1 MTIDV
6 AKPQTATLAARF
18 ELRYPAGATI
28 QTDFELPA
36 DGFSVAVLLGPSGS
50 GKTTVLRALAALARP
65 QSGSIRYG
73 DETWFD
79 AERRVCLAPQQRG
92 IGYLAQDYALFPH
105 LNVASN
111 IAYGLRPMA
120 ADKRRGRVSDMLE
133 RFGLSHLERR
143 YPRQLSGGESQ
154 RVALARAMARRPRLL
169 LLDEPLSALDAPLR
183 DRLRRE
189 LRRWLADFGVP
200 VVLVTHDRTDA
211 LALGDRLVVMAGGR
225 TLQCGSVQEVFARPA
240 DVAVATVTGVESVV
254 PGRVVEVKEGL
265 ARVTAGDAEL
275 LALAPADGASEVFVC
290 IRAED
295 VVLQRGTSGT
305 TSVRNQLV
313 GAVRSLESQGA
324 MVRVT
329 LDCGFPL
336 AALVTRLAC
345 AELNLVPGQSVTAM
359 LKAPS
364 VHLIPRDA

>member
-6 AKPQTATLAARF
+6 AKPHTASLTARF
-18 ELRYPAGATI
+18 ELRYPSGTAI
-28 QTDFELPA
+28 SVDFALPA

-50 GKTTVLRALAALARP
+50 GKTTVLRCLAGLERP
-65 QSGSIRYG
+65 QIGVIRYG
-73 DETWFD
+73 DQTWFD
-79 AERRVCLAPQQRG
+79 AAKRMCLAPQRRG
-92 IGYLAQDYALFPH
+92 IGYLAQQYALFPH
-105 LNVASN
+105 LSVASN
-111 IAYGLRPMA
+111 IVYGLRGMG
-120 ADKRRGRVSDMLE
+120 ADQRRDRAMEMLE
-133 RFGLSHLERR
+133 RFGLSDLERR
-143 YPRQLSGGESQ
+143 YPHQLSGGESQ
-154 RVALARAMARRPRLL
+154 RVALARALARRPRLL
-169 LLDEPLSALDAPLR
+169 LLDEPLSALDTPLR

-240 DVAVATVTGVESVV
+240 DVAVAAVTGVESVV

-275 LALAPADGASEVFVC
+275 LALAPDDESHDVFVC

-295 VVLQRGTSGT
+295 VVLVRGESGT
-305 TSVRNQLV
+305 TSVRNQLAGV
-313 GAVRSLESQGA
+313 VQSLEPHGA
-324 MVRVT
+324 MMRVK
-329 LDCGFPL
+329 LDCGFSL
-336 AALVTRLAC
+336 CALVTRLAC
-345 AELNLVPGQSVTAM
+345 EELNLAPGQNVTAM
-359 LKAPS
+359 LKAPA